1 MGFTKPQVMAHSSA
15 RQPIQGYGFV
25 DGNGADDPET
35 FGGFVAAAVR
45 LETAGAVPFLR
56 ITMERAV
63 NLDRVSIVPSVRGD
77 TFAHPQI
84 ASLTA
89 DPEGAPVTGQFDVV
103 YFDAAGAEIEPL
115 DGARLDLTL
124 VGDLSAK

>member
-1 MGFTKPQVMAHSSA
+1 VGSSRRPSA
-15 RQPIQGYGFV
+15 S
-25 DGNGADDPET
+25 
-35 FGGFVAAAVR
+35 R
-45 LETAGAVPFLR
+45 LPAPSR
-56 ITMERAV
+56 
-63 NLDRVSIVPSVRGD
+63 SCVPSVRGD